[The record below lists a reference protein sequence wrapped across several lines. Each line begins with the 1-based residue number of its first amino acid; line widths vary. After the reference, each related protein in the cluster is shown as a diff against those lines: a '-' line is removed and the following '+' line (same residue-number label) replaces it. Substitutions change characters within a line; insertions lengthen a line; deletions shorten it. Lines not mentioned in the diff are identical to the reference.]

1 MKLSVIAILAI
12 SLLVF
17 AGVYNPMPA
26 NAQTSSV
33 NYTFSYD
40 FANRYNTQQIEYSFS
55 NLVATDTYTW
65 AVYTVSIQT
74 GGLLS
79 QFGSTTST
87 PDNRSGSPTDETFRF
102 GGVDFSTALGTIVY
116 PPGYSGPI
124 AVVDTANGTI
134 LGRHFI
140 VERPTFVTTPDSQW
154 LDGGAGNTT
163 FGERQVIGPT
173 RFSGDCRN
181 PVYNEFN
188 SDGWLHSFNP
198 CSVTTVSNGFAILHY
213 QMTAAYDPASDD
225 DDIVF
230 YRVPDTDVEFRLPI
244 NDLID
249 FQQTAAYTPGVIQD
263 NFIVVNTSGRLLPFL
278 DNTRCAQ
285 AFSNAE
291 NPCISGFNPGVFNYS
306 RYTDAPAWV
315 SDGESVWIV
324 TSDPTLREWGIKVQN
339 DEVREAG
346 RQIVTITSVT
356 EAVWTSY
363 HGTQVLEDSQQGTID
378 STVYAFSETRSYPY
392 TAASVPG
399 GVIVEWTVAPS
410 SINSGLATASEMA
423 FAISDFYAI
432 VEVVYPPL
440 DETLN
445 EVLQNTGLDTD
456 SGRAAVL
463 TILLFVGMIGVA
475 AFSALRGNIYAY
487 LVVWTG
493 LGSVFILGDFGT
505 MLVNTMFII
514 MTITMWVFAILVLK
528 SGTSSNDDV

>member
-1 MKLSVIAILAI
+1 MKFLALLAI
-12 SLLVF
+12 SLSLVIL
-17 AGVYNPMPA
+17 A
-26 NAQTSSV
+26 NVRTAHAAV
-33 NYTFSYD
+33 NYTHSYD
-40 FANRYNTQQIEYSFS
+40 FVNRYNTEQIQYSFS
-55 NLVATDTYTW
+55 GLIATTTYTW
-65 AVYTVSIQT
+65 SVYTVSTAT
-74 GGLLS
+74 GELLS
-79 QFGSTTST
+79 SFGTFIST
-87 PDNRSGSPTDETFRF
+87 PDDRSGSPTDEVFTF
-102 GGVDFSTALGTIVY
+102 GGVDFSTAIGTIVY
-116 PPGYSGPI
+116 PTGYSGPI
-124 AVVDTANGTI
+124 AVVDTETGTI
-134 LGRHFI
+134 IGRHFI
-140 VERPTFVTTPDSQW
+140 VELPTFITTPDSQW

-163 FGERQVIGPT
+163 LGERQVIGPT
-173 RFSGDCRN
+173 RFTGDCRN

-188 SDGWLHSFNP
+188 ADGWLHSGNP
-198 CSVTTVSNGFAILHY
+198 CSVTTVNNGFAILHY
-213 QMTAAYDPASDD
+213 QMAAAYDPASDD
-225 DDIVF
+225 DDIIF
-230 YRVPDTDVEFRLPI
+230 YRVPTSDVEFTLPI

-263 NFIVVNTSGRLLPFL
+263 NFIVINTSGRLLPFL

-324 TSDPTLREWGIKVQN
+324 TSDPTLREWSIRVQN

-346 RQIVTITSVT
+346 QQIVTITSAT

-363 HGTQVLEDSQQGTID
+363 HGTQVLEDSQQGVID

-399 GVIVEWTVAPS
+399 GVTVDWTVAPS
-410 SINSGLATASEMA
+410 SINSGLATATEMA
-423 FAISDFYAI
+423 FELSGFYTI
-432 VEVVYPPL
+432 VEVVYPPF

-475 AFSALRGNIYAY
+475 AFPGLRGNLYAY
-487 LVVWTG
+487 LVVWSG
-493 LGSVFILGDFGT
+493 LGLVFMTGGFGT
-505 MLVNTMFII
+505 LLVNTMF
-514 MTITMWVFAILVLK
+514 TVLTVTMWVIAILTLK
-528 SGTSSNDDV
+528 SGVIGGDNDA